1 MITESMKI
9 GVTLTVSR
17 KEYQPIK
24 VSHEESVLLTNGEK
38 SKDVFDELSKTIKH
52 RVEQLISDLDGSAK
66 KYESFLGGK
75 KK

>member
-9 GVTLTVSR
+9 GVSLTVSR

-24 VSHEESVLLTNGEK
+24 VTHEESVLLTNGEK
-38 SKDVFDELSKTIKH
+38 SSDAFDELSKTIKG
-52 RVEQLISDLDGSAK
+52 RVEQMISDLDSSAN